1 MEKLEKADIE
11 VEPTSKETLEE
22 FQDSLKEIRL
32 AQRKKIKECTNSA
45 VTISG
50 KRSSNP
56 MSLDSRYT
64 EDEVVK
70 MVYECWGLQ
79 TQLCMKLDCSVMQF
93 YKWLEKHP
101 QVKYDMVKAR
111 EGIVNLAEEVII
123 KSLCSSDEKV
133 RLEAAKTTLRQL
145 GRNYGWGEANQPA
158 LKVDIFDGGSASK
171 DKRVEVRAVF
181 GLPDDGTS
189 LLEGDAEV
197 K

>member
-1 MEKLEKADIE
+1 
-11 VEPTSKETLEE
+11 
-22 FQDSLKEIRL
+22 
-32 AQRKKIKECTNSA
+32 
-45 VTISG
+45 
-50 KRSSNP
+50 
-56 MSLDSRYT
+56 
-64 EDEVVK
+64 
-70 MVYECWGLQ
+70 
-79 TQLCMKLDCSVMQF
+79 
-93 YKWLEKHP
+93 
-101 QVKYDMVKAR
+101 MVKAR